1 MNHDAHDACRVM
13 KQGIEV
19 GDLVKMKRGYSPLGI
34 AVEIKE
40 SNLGTWVRVMWPDNE
55 DMDVLERASDVM
67 AVV

>member
-1 MNHDAHDACRVM
+1 
-13 KQGIEV
+13 
-19 GDLVKMKRGYSPLGI
+19 I

-40 SNLGTWVRVMWPDNE
+40 TNLGTWVRVMWPDNE